1 MRSEQ
6 QVPIA
11 VIGQFVQAYHM
22 IIRLGE
28 DKSQIWQFKEVM
40 VYVQQQLLQRLCKLN
55 SQIFTVV
62 CTAHDNILRPYFLLI
77 QLTRRVAKLFRQTVV
92 FKTLHIL

>member
-40 VYVQQQLLQRLCKLN
+40 VYVQQQLLQ
-55 SQIFTVV
+55 
-62 CTAHDNILRPYFLLI
+62 
-77 QLTRRVAKLFRQTVV
+77 
-92 FKTLHIL
+92 